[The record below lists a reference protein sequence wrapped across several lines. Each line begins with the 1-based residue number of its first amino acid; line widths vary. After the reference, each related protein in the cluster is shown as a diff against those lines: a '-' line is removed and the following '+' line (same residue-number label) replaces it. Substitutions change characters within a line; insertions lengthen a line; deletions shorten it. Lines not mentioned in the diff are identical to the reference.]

1 MYIYSTLSFDNVKQG
16 ISIPHVTNATIIF
29 EIVSDRLAPV
39 EYKRSGCMLTPLLIG
54 YDWLSCSCLMSRY
67 NHLEGVWIHKPL

>member
-1 MYIYSTLSFDNVKQG
+1 MKHGLFTPREPCVHPRVFVGWMYIYSTVSFDNFKHG
-16 ISIPHVTNATIIF
+16 ISIPHVTNATTIF

-54 YDWLSCSCLMSRY
+54 YD
-67 NHLEGVWIHKPL
+67 